1 MIAEPIFA
9 SFTYS
14 PLTGTLYLAD
24 KSKDWQTLGLRFAQL
39 RFTTESASECVRVL
53 RAYQGETV
61 EAPENITRG
70 LFYRGAE

>member
-1 MIAEPIFA
+1 VQM
-9 SFTYS
+9 
-14 PLTGTLYLAD
+14 
-24 KSKDWQTLGLRFAQL
+24 
-39 RFTTESASECVRVL
+39 L